1 MALVKTFIYDIPHI
15 YTAGNGLSEIWYG
28 KQTSDLI
35 GPNLVFEFITSRY
48 LL

>member
-1 MALVKTFIYDIPHI
+1 MALVKTFIHDTFIL
-15 YTAGNGLSEIWYG
+15 AGNGLSEIWYG